1 MKKSFSSG
9 FFTRRKNSA
18 LYNYFCLQDQYNKT
32 NDQLIKF
39 IKSKERTIAISKK
52 KSNLNIKL
60 YNNSIINIFKK
71 INDKSFY
78 IQDFVKLITISE
90 KRDTVSIESREYF
103 DKYINLLNNRNY
115 FFIYIKRCKDKFD
128 EKNKIKI
135 SKKSLKLIFK
145 YLGVIF
151 GEEIFNFLEIMI
163 YEEIT
168 AYHFDEYKNLGELIY
183 SIYNN
188 TFGKNNFYIFNNK
201 NFILCPITNYS
212 IKTITSMLDINE
224 NNINNNKYFKFKIK
238 DINVLFYGEKNK
250 DLLRKLLMKNDYKF
264 IYKKY
269 HSNGGII
276 KKWKKIE
283 KENNLPKIKK
293 PNIIEFNDFLFSA
306 EQLLNK
312 TLSKIEKN
320 KRNLNIK
327 ISNDNNYFIPIKD
340 VNNKIKYINL
350 QYIKLINKKLLL
362 YNQKDNY
369 NKFNCFIP
377 DYTGKITSISVD
389 NEEINNNYL
398 NSSCDK
404 YIGILNKNKK
414 YLVKVNNLKNLL
426 KNYKILNQKYCFNIE
441 LPSKEEKKFSFSE
454 IDINEQVKIRNVEGK
469 IIKAYK
475 KNIINNNEKNN
486 NINESIN
493 NKDDNMKEMNALFLR
508 MSAGQEDV
516 AKPRN
521 NKKILLNLK
530 FGNNKNNI
538 CERRYSEYINSD
550 TNESTDSGNQMNKSM
565 MLTNSYNIL
574 PEKEYYYINKVI
586 KIIKKDRK
594 NKDKKDKKK

>member
-9 FFTRRKNSA
+9 FFTRKKNSA
-18 LYNYFCLQDQYNKT
+18 LYNYFCLQDKYNKT
-32 NDQLIKF
+32 NDQLINF
-39 IKSKERTIAISKK
+39 IKSKERTIVISKK

-60 YNNSIINIFKK
+60 YNNSFINIFKK

-78 IQDFVKLITISE
+78 IQDFVKLIIISE

-103 DKYINLLNNRNY
+103 DKYINLLNNRKY
-115 FFIYIKRCKDKFD
+115 FFIYIKRCKDKFN

-135 SKKSLKLIFK
+135 SKISLKLIFK
-145 YLGVIF
+145 YLGVKF

-163 YEEIT
+163 YEEII

-212 IKTITSMLDINE
+212 IKTITSMLNIND

-250 DLLRKLLMKNDYKF
+250 NLLKKLLMKNDYKF

-269 HSNGGII
+269 HSDGGMI

-283 KENNLPKIKK
+283 KDNNLSRIKK

-312 TLSKIEKN
+312 TLSKIVKN

-327 ISNDNNYFIPIKD
+327 ISNENNYFIPIKD
-340 VNNKIKYINL
+340 TNNKIRYINL

-377 DYTGKITSISVD
+377 DYTGKITSISVN

-398 NSSCDK
+398 NSSSDK

-426 KNYKILNQKYCFNIE
+426 NNYKILNKKYCFNIE
-441 LPSKEEKKFSFSE
+441 LPSKEDKKFSFNE
-454 IDINEQVKIRNVEGK
+454 IDINEQVKIRSVEGK

-475 KNIINNNEKNN
+475 KNILNNNEKKNI
-486 NINESIN
+486 INENIKN
-493 NKDDNMKEMNALFLR
+493 NDDNIKEMNPLFLR
-508 MSAGQEDV
+508 MSADQKDIV
-516 AKPRN
+516 KSRN

-530 FGNNKNNI
+530 LGNTI
-538 CERRYSEYINSD
+538 SERRYNEYIYSD
-550 TNESTDSGNQMNKSM
+550 TNESTDSGNQMNKTIN
-565 MLTNSYNIL
+565 LTKSYNIL
-574 PEKEYYYINKVI
+574 PEKEYHYINKVI

>member
-9 FFTRRKNSA
+9 FFTRKKNSA
-18 LYNYFCLQDQYNKT
+18 LYNYFCLQDKYNKT
-32 NDQLIKF
+32 NDQLINF
-39 IKSKERTIAISKK
+39 IKSKERTIVISKK

-60 YNNSIINIFKK
+60 YNNSFINIFKK

-78 IQDFVKLITISE
+78 IQDFVKLIIISE

-103 DKYINLLNNRNY
+103 DKYINLLNNRKY
-115 FFIYIKRCKDKFD
+115 FFIYIKRCKDKFN

-135 SKKSLKLIFK
+135 SKISLKLIFK
-145 YLGVIF
+145 YLGVKF

-163 YEEIT
+163 YEEII

-212 IKTITSMLDINE
+212 IKTITSMLNIND

-250 DLLRKLLMKNDYKF
+250 DLLKKLLMKNDYKF

-269 HSNGGII
+269 HSDGGMI

-283 KENNLPKIKK
+283 KDNNLSRIKK

-312 TLSKIEKN
+312 TLSKIVKN

-327 ISNDNNYFIPIKD
+327 ISNENNYFIPIKD
-340 VNNKIKYINL
+340 INNKIRYINL

-377 DYTGKITSISVD
+377 DYIGKITSISVN

-398 NSSCDK
+398 NSSSDK

-426 KNYKILNQKYCFNIE
+426 NNYKILNKKYCFNIE
-441 LPSKEEKKFSFSE
+441 LPSKEDKKFSFNE
-454 IDINEQVKIRNVEGK
+454 IDINEQVKIRSVEGK

-475 KNIINNNEKNN
+475 KNILNNNEKKNI
-486 NINESIN
+486 INENIKN
-493 NKDDNMKEMNALFLR
+493 NDDNIKEMNPLFLR
-508 MSAGQEDV
+508 MSADQKDIV
-516 AKPRN
+516 KSRN

-530 FGNNKNNI
+530 LGNTI
-538 CERRYSEYINSD
+538 SERRYNEYIYSD
-550 TNESTDSGNQMNKSM
+550 TNESTDSGNQMNKSIN
-565 MLTNSYNIL
+565 LTKSYNIL
-574 PEKEYYYINKVI
+574 PEKEYHYINKVI

>member
-9 FFTRRKNSA
+9 FFTRKKNSA
-18 LYNYFCLQDQYNKT
+18 LYNYFCLQDKYNKT
-32 NDQLIKF
+32 NDQLINF
-39 IKSKERTIAISKK
+39 IKSKERTIVISKK

-60 YNNSIINIFKK
+60 YNNSFINIFKK

-78 IQDFVKLITISE
+78 IQDFVKLIIISE

-103 DKYINLLNNRNY
+103 DKYINLLNNRKY
-115 FFIYIKRCKDKFD
+115 FFIYIKRCKDKFN

-135 SKKSLKLIFK
+135 SKISLKLIFK
-145 YLGVIF
+145 YLGVKF

-163 YEEIT
+163 YEEII

-212 IKTITSMLDINE
+212 IKTITSMLNIND

-250 DLLRKLLMKNDYKF
+250 NLLKKLLMKNDYKF

-269 HSNGGII
+269 HSDGGMI

-283 KENNLPKIKK
+283 KDNNLSRIKK

-312 TLSKIEKN
+312 TLSKIVKN

-327 ISNDNNYFIPIKD
+327 ISNENNYFIPIKD
-340 VNNKIKYINL
+340 INNKIRYINL

-377 DYTGKITSISVD
+377 DYIGKITSISVN

-398 NSSCDK
+398 NSSSDK

-426 KNYKILNQKYCFNIE
+426 NNYKILNKKYCFNIE
-441 LPSKEEKKFSFSE
+441 LPSKEDKKFSFNE
-454 IDINEQVKIRNVEGK
+454 IDINEQVKIRSVEGK

-475 KNIINNNEKNN
+475 KNILNNNEKKNI
-486 NINESIN
+486 INENIKN
-493 NKDDNMKEMNALFLR
+493 NDDNIKEMNPLFLR
-508 MSAGQEDV
+508 MSVDNKDIV
-516 AKPRN
+516 KSRN

-530 FGNNKNNI
+530 LGNTI
-538 CERRYSEYINSD
+538 SERRYNEYIYSD
-550 TNESTDSGNQMNKSM
+550 TNESTDSGNQMNKSIN
-565 MLTNSYNIL
+565 LTKSYNIL
-574 PEKEYYYINKVI
+574 PEKEYHYINKVI